1 MAIGSVLS
9 KRLPLTFAL
18 ALAAIAAI
26 QPSVLAQAPEQSAED
41 KQLEAL
47 LTGAELFYKKQYNE
61 NSQRWDYQV
70 AWSDKGDT
78 SMMSLYL
85 RQLGTRGDGSKIMV
99 VYAWTQV
106 GGVAQGE
113 DLPPGAIKA
122 VAAFNDTLY
131 TGNVSAAGNGVY
143 ANVGIVMTDLSAD
156 ALWTYL
162 WDMHDNRMN
171 LKKELDPILAGG

>member
-1 MAIGSVLS
+1 MPLGSALA
-9 KRLPLTFAL
+9 KRLSLPCAL
-18 ALAAIAAI
+18 ALAACAAA
-26 QPSVLAQAPEQSAED
+26 QPSVFAQAPEQSAED

-61 NSQRWDYQV
+61 NAQRWDYQV

-78 SMMSLYL
+78 SMMAIYV
-85 RQLGTRGDGSKIMV
+85 RTLGTRGDGSKITV
-99 VYAWTQV
+99 AYAWTQV

-113 DLPPGAIKA
+113 ELPPGVIKA
-122 VAAFNDTLY
+122 VAAFNDGLY

-162 WDMHDNRMN
+162 WDLHDNRMRM
-171 LKKELDPILAGG
+171 KKEVDQILAGG